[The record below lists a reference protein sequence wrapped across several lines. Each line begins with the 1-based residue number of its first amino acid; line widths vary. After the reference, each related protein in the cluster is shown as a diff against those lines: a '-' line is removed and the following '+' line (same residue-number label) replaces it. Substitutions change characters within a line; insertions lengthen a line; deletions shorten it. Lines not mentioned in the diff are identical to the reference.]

1 VTLKK
6 RALHTV
12 FIAVLVTWVVSLLAV
27 SPSTSSW
34 MTPTIPLTI
43 NNYILTLFVTAT
55 GLASATSFFLGLDH
69 LKAKPRE

>member
-6 RALHTV
+6 RALNTV

>member
-6 RALHTV
+6 RTLHTV

-55 GLASATSFFLGLDH
+55 GLASATSFFLGLDQ

>member
-6 RALHTV
+6 RTLHTV

>member
-1 VTLKK
+1 MTLKK
-6 RALHTV
+6 RTLHTV

>member
-6 RALHTV
+6 RTLHTV

-34 MTPTIPLTI
+34 ITPSVPLTI

>member
-6 RALHTV
+6 RALNTV

-34 MTPTIPLTI
+34 MHPTIPLTI

-55 GLASATSFFLGLDH
+55 GLASATSFFLGLDT